1 MALTQISTGMLAS
14 GDGTVDLNIDNGT
27 FVVDVSTSRV
37 GIGNSSP
44 SVKLDV
50 TGAMALSGN
59 ADFNGNLD
67 VSGTLA
73 VGGVLTANAGV
84 VVDNFTLDGTTL
96 ALSSGDL
103 TLDVAGSIIFDA
115 DGADYFFKNGGVE
128 VLRISGDATPANVTM
143 RVMPSDGDF
152 IIKGNDG
159 GSTITALTL
168 DMSDAGNATF
178 NNHVNV
184 GDGKAFI
191 TGASSDFQM
200 YHLSGANV
208 LHTIVSDAD
217 MTFKG
222 NDGGSTITA
231 LTLDMSAAG
240 AATFNSTVTSAVG
253 QGSTAFY
260 ANVAGS
266 YQQFNAASSNA
277 WALGATGGNTSPA
290 TAASTTFGFHNWNG
304 SAWSNPLAIAATG
317 DLTGTSN
324 TTGLAASF
332 LNSHADGYGM
342 RVTTYSNA
350 AQYGFAV
357 DSYGGGYS
365 RDFTVGVDGN
375 VNVLTGNLV
384 IATAGKGIDF
394 SATAGA
400 GTSELLDD
408 YEEGTWTP
416 KIEGDGTT
424 ASGQSYTTS
433 TAKYTKIG
441 SFVFLTCDVSL
452 SALGT
457 TAGSYAVIK
466 GLPFS
471 VITSHM
477 GGGSVGYYNGITNNS
492 GVLTFYANGNQA
504 YLMTGG
510 AGYVARS
517 DLTNTSRII
526 CTIIYQ
532 TGQ

>member
-1 MALTQISTGMLAS
+1 MALTEIPIELSSTPS
-14 GDGTVDLNIDNGT
+14 IVDNGNATAITIGSDESAT
-27 FVVDVSTSRV
+27 FA
-37 GIGNSSP
+37 GNI
-44 SVKLDV
+44 LH
-50 TGAMALSGN
+50 A
-59 ADFNGNLD
+59 
-67 VSGTLA
+67 
-73 VGGVLTANAGV
+73 
-84 VVDNFTLDGTTL
+84 
-96 ALSSGDL
+96 GDL
-103 TLDVAGSIIFDA
+103 TLDVAGDIILDA
-115 DGADYFFKNGGVE
+115 DGADYFFKNGGTE
-128 VLRISGDATPANVTM
+128 VLRISGDATPANVYM

-159 GSTITALTL
+159 GSTITAL
-168 DMSDAGNATF
+168 S
-178 NNHVNV
+178 
-184 GDGKAFI
+184 
-191 TGASSDFQM
+191 
-200 YHLSGANV
+200 
-208 LHTIVSDAD
+208 
-217 MTFKG
+217 
-222 NDGGSTITA
+222 
-231 LTLDMSAAG
+231 LDMSAAG

-394 SATAGA
+394 SANTNYSGM
-400 GTSELLDD
+400 TSELLDS
-408 YEEGTWTP
+408 YETGTWTP
-416 KIEGDGTT
+416 
-424 ASGQSYTTS
+424 SVQYTGGVAGIVHS
-433 TAKYTKIG
+433 AQFGYYTKIG
-441 SFVFLTCDVSL
+441 NRVFLQCYVRISAVGTSTGDVLLGGFPYAQNSNSAFYSLPVVWYNNMTLGTDYNFEPYGAPGGTFIRMYRIRGQDASGSALPKSAL
-452 SALGT
+452 SAT
-457 TAGSYAVIK
+457 TDFMMSFNYA
-466 GLPFS
+466 
-471 VITSHM
+471 T
-477 GGGSVGYYNGITNNS
+477 
-492 GVLTFYANGNQA
+492 
-504 YLMTGG
+504 
-510 AGYVARS
+510 
-517 DLTNTSRII
+517 
-526 CTIIYQ
+526 
-532 TGQ
+532 